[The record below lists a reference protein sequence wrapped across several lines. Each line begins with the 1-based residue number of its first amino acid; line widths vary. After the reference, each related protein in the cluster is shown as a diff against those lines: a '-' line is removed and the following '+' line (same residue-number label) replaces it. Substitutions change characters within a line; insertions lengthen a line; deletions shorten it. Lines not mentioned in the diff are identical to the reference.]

1 MKIGGD
7 QKSKSYNRVDSDFSS
22 ILEES
27 RFSRFK
33 PLLIVVLVVAAVT
46 GGLMYA
52 VPRLQNSHTVA
63 ELQPQGIRQTAAIDD
78 LAQFSKC
85 LSGTEQTNPT
95 PDAND
100 SAFYPK
106 LIAVYDAQLGCYDQY
121 PNNSMSGNRSS
132 VERARQGAIDSSGAY
147 KDTYL
152 ASNPYQ
158 YTPQTSSGSGSSAS
172 KQPNQSSGTGQPSET
187 TSPASQPS
195 EWTLN
200 KEELDKVVACA
211 DRAFASNPTQ
221 GTYGSPS
228 YYEQKITQLR
238 AQLACTDGA
247 KYSLS
252 LQRRTQYQTDIS
264 TNQARYN
271 DSINPNSPS
280 YYGNR

>member
-1 MKIGGD
+1 MKIGGN
-7 QKSKSYNRVDSDFSS
+7 QKNKSYNRVDSDFSS

-27 RFSRFK
+27 KFSRFK

-46 GGLMYA
+46 GGLLYV
-52 VPRLQNSHTVA
+52 VPKLKSSERAA

-85 LSGTEQTNPT
+85 LSDTDQTNPT
-95 PDAND
+95 PDASD

-121 PNNSMSGNRSS
+121 PNNSMSSNRSS
-132 VERARQGAIDSSGAY
+132 VERARQGAIDSSGVY

-152 ASNPYQ
+152 ASNSYQ
-158 YTPQTSSGSGSSAS
+158 YTPQTSSGSGSSVS
-172 KQPNQSSGTGQPSET
+172 QQPSQSSGTGQPSET
-187 TSPASQPS
+187 TSPTSQPS

-200 KEELDKVVACA
+200 KEEFDKVVACA
-211 DRAFASNPTQ
+211 DRALASNPTQ
-221 GTYGSPS
+221 GAYGSPS

-252 LQRRTQYQTDIS
+252 LQRRAQYQSDIS
-264 TNQARYN
+264 TNQARYE
-271 DSINPNSPS
+271 DSLDPSSPS